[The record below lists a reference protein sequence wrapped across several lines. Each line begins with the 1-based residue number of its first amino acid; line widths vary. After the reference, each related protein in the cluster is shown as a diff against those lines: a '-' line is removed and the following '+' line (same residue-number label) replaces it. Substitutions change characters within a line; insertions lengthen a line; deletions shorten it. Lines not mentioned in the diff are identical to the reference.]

1 MSPSPP
7 DVSLHVLLVMLPC
20 ACCCR
25 RWCGKLDAYSDV
37 YDRVSVR
44 APATLG
50 LHADRDFYY
59 PRIMEDPGI
68 QVRPTHCQRVT
79 LCSDLFG
86 RGALLVHSHVAQHGW
101 DPRHVPTLTRRA
113 QREYPMART
122 KGPLIRVTLQ
132 LYVGEGAL
140 HVFPLCGSL
149 AVHLLWCRGT
159 VHQEL
164 ASDEAEDKATVF
176 ASDAVVAHLMA
187 ASRAVNP
194 WYVRVRRRRSC
205 CRSLTCLV
213 LGRR

>member
-1 MSPSPP
+1 M
-7 DVSLHVLLVMLPC
+7 HHLLVLLPC

-59 PRIMEDPGI
+59 PRIMEDPVI
-68 QVRPTHCQRVT
+68 QVRPTQCPRVT
-79 LCSDLFG
+79 ICHDLFG
-86 RGALLVHSHVAQHGW
+86 HALARSPAWLGSKASVLAHSLLSPTRIPNGAHQGPA
-101 DPRHVPTLTRRA
+101 DPGHTA
-113 QREYPMART
+113 A
-122 KGPLIRVTLQ
+122 
-132 LYVGEGAL
+132 
-140 HVFPLCGSL
+140 LCGRGCAACAPIVRSL
-149 AVHLLWCRGT
+149 TVYPLWCRGT

-194 WYVRVRRRRSC
+194 WYVRPR
-205 CRSLTCLV
+205 RSLTCMMLDQNQT
-213 LGRR
+213 L